1 MNIPTTAIPSNPF
14 VQKQRFR
21 CHICGKQFTAVNGT
35 LQENDFE
42 ANPFTQPTEQQH
54 LFTQLKNAMLRCPA
68 CGGKLDACLSI
79 SATTKNEV
87 IQ

>member
-1 MNIPTTAIPSNPF
+1 MIDNSCIPSNPF
-14 VQKQRFR
+14 VQKQQFH
-21 CHICGKQFTAVNGT
+21 CSKCGKQFTAINGT
-35 LQENDFE
+35 LQENSFE

-54 LFTQLKNAMLRCPA
+54 LFKQLKNAMLRCPA
-68 CGGKLDACLSI
+68 CGGKLDTCLSI

>member
-1 MNIPTTAIPSNPF
+1 MNIPTTAIPSHPF

-21 CHICGKQFTAVNGT
+21 CRTCGKQFTAVNGI
-35 LQENDFE
+35 LQENGFE
-42 ANPFTQPTEQQH
+42 ANPFTQPAEPQH
-54 LFTQLKNAMLRCPA
+54 LFTQLKNAMLRCPN
-68 CGGKLDACLSI
+68 CGGKLDVCLSI

>member
-1 MNIPTTAIPSNPF
+1 MNIPTTAIRSNAF

-21 CHICGKQFTAVNGT
+21 CRTCGKQFTAVNGT

-42 ANPFTQPTEQQH
+42 SNPFTQPTEQRH
-54 LFTQLKNAMLRCPA
+54 LFMQLKNAMLRCPA